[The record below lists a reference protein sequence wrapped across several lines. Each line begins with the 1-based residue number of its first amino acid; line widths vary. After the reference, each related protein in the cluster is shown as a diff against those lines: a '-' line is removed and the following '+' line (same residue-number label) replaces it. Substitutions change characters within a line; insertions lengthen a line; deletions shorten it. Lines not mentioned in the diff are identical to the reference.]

1 MIDAMFEKQLFNA
14 SRLEI
19 ICLGV
24 PFSLAEIVL
33 VSAYKT

>member
-1 MIDAMFEKQLFNA
+1 MIDVMLEKQPFNA

-24 PFSLAEIVL
+24 PFSPAEIVL